1 MPTRNLKVFH
11 KRGKEV
17 TSGILSPNAQYN
29 TTYFL
34 EIPQESGNYFLENL
48 QREHARTFWADSH
61 QVKKLFRG
69 PIMDI

>member
-1 MPTRNLKVFH
+1 MRTRNLKVFH
-11 KRGKEV
+11 KRVKEV
-17 TSGILSPNAQYN
+17 TSGSLSPNAQYK

-34 EIPQESGNYFLENL
+34 VIPQESGDYFLENSQL
-48 QREHARTFWADSH
+48 EHAKTFWADSH

>member
-11 KRGKEV
+11 KEVKEV
-17 TSGILSPNAQYN
+17 TSGILSPNAQYK

-34 EIPQESGNYFLENL
+34 VIPQESGNYFLENL
-48 QREHARTFWADSH
+48 HWEHARTFWADSH
-61 QVKKLFRG
+61 QVKKLFHG